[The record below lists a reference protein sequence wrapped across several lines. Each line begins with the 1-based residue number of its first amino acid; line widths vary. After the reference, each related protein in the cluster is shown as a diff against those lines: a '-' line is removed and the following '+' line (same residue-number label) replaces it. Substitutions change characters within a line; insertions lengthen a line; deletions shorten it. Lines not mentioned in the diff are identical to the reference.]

1 MSVPARVASLEGTA
15 ERGLDGIAR
24 LVRRGRPLGLDAQ
37 DRLWSLLLSLP
48 MTLFLFIFFIVPFA
62 FIVLFA
68 VDYYND
74 YYQVAGTLGLDN
86 FRAVWIPSTAT
97 LFGKTALAAGT
108 ATAFC
113 FVLAYP
119 AAYYIAWQPA
129 RRRELLVMLLII
141 PFWTSFL
148 LRTYSLMT
156 IFGENGLANQALA
169 YFGLPAVFEVRNL
182 WSVIWAE
189 TYTFMP
195 FMVLP
200 LYATLERMN
209 RSAIEASYVLGAG
222 PVRTFLRIILPL
234 SVPGI
239 LAGSLLVFIIAMG
252 ELVIPALVGG
262 VDGGYLLGNAI
273 DETHS
278 QLPGFASALGV
289 LFMLIVFAVSIA
301 YIRFVG
307 RGGLR
312 L

>member
-1 MSVPARVASLEGTA
+1 MASLEGTA
-15 ERGLDGIAR
+15 EGGFARIAR

-48 MTLFLFIFFIVPFA
+48 MTLFLVIFFIVPFA

-68 VDYYND
+68 FDYYND
-74 YYQVAGTLGLDN
+74 YYQVAGTLGVDN
-86 FRAVWIPSTAT
+86 FRMVWIPSTAT
-97 LFGKTALAAGT
+97 LFGKTALAAGAST
-108 ATAFC
+108 ALC

-119 AAYYIAWQPA
+119 AAYCIAWQPT
-129 RRRELLVMLLII
+129 RRREFLVMLLII

-148 LRTYSLMT
+148 LRTYALIG
-156 IFGENGLANQALA
+156 IFGSGGLANQALA
-169 YFGLPAVFEVRNL
+169 YFGLPEIFKIRTL
-182 WSVIWAE
+182 WAVIWAE

-222 PVRTFLRIILPL
+222 PVRTFLKIILPL
-234 SVPGI
+234 SLPGI
-239 LAGSLLVFIIAMG
+239 LAGSLFVFIIAMG

-273 DETHS
+273 DDTHS
-278 QLPGFASALGV
+278 QLPGFASALGL
-289 LFMLIVFAVSIA
+289 LFMLVVFVVSIV